1 MTSHTTREPSI
12 LTNEE
17 YANAISAARKSAST
31 VKNKASRIPFTEE
44 EDTKLRNL
52 VKIFGDK
59 CWRVVSLNM
68 VDRTAKQ
75 CKDRYFNSLAPNLE
89 NGKWTSAEE
98 DLLREKVETLG
109 THWSIIAKFFT
120 NRGPNNIKNHW
131 NRVLSKKKAKKS
143 IAAESLVKPPVIYKQ
158 ESDIN
163 FDSDFLHFDFDWM
176 MIDTL

>member
-1 MTSHTTREPSI
+1 MTSHTTRERYTLS
-12 LTNEE
+12 NEE
-17 YANAISAARKSAST
+17 YANTISVAKKCPAT

-89 NGKWTSAEE
+89 NGEWTSAEE

-131 NRVLSKKKAKKS
+131 NRVLSKKKAKKV
-143 IAAESLVKPPVIYKQ
+143 IDAESLVRPSLVSQQ
-158 ESDIN
+158 ENDIN
-163 FDSDFLHFDFDWM
+163 VDSGFVHFDFDWM